1 MARTSAA
8 EGSVS
13 DVEAEKKQNKQRKT
27 HKSHSKTEITTTND
41 SEQSEPTIYSEQSE
55 QSEVFTDI
63 KQNEEDNNQIANI
76 LNSIN
81 NSLDEIQHKDYI
93 SFGRL
98 YYEFSIDEFKGL
110 QTTRKTRLMAT
121 ISNISKSEYKNKN
134 GEDLYTVKYSVMQ
147 LSERLYEKG
156 VAVWKHIN
164 AFDIAKAYES
174 KNPNKY
180 DYRYCLS
187 DKLNVTKDVADKILE
202 NNGIFTIYVKWY
214 SNVDNNIYKFVYNN
228 REENGVTLSVPSNDK
243 RFKLLIDYYNNNRPD
258 FVNKYTYKIYD
269 NSMKINLEF
278 RSEDRDAWLKSDAEF
293 LKAIGE

>member
-13 DVEAEKKQNKQRKT
+13 DFEAEKKQIKQRKT

-41 SEQSEPTIYSEQSE
+41 SEQSE

-63 KQNEEDNNQIANI
+63 KQNEEDNDQIANI
-76 LNSIN
+76 LNNIN

-98 YYEFSIDEFKGL
+98 YYEFSIDEFKGFI
-110 QTTRKTRLMAT
+110 TNRKTRLLAT
-121 ISNISKSEYKNKN
+121 ISDISKSEYKNKN

-147 LSERLYEKG
+147 LSERVYEKG
-156 VAVWKHIN
+156 EAVWKHIN
-164 AFDIAKAYES
+164 AFNIAKAYES

-187 DKLNVTKDVADKILE
+187 DKLNVTKDVTDKILE

-214 SNVDNNIYKFVYNN
+214 SNVNNNIYKFVYNN
-228 REENGVTLSVPSNDK
+228 CEENGVILSIPSNDK
-243 RFKLLIDYYNNNRPD
+243 RFKPIIDYYNNNKPD
-258 FVNKYTYKIYD
+258 FVNKYTYKIYN
-269 NSMKINLEF
+269 NSIKINLEF
-278 RSEDRDAWLKSDAEF
+278 RLKDRDAWFESDNELLKLFE
-293 LKAIGE
+293 E